1 MLFEEINTIRPFD
14 GSHITLYPY
23 GSRVY
28 GTATYKSDYD
38 FICVCSH
45 CAKPKNELSFS
56 FGDVTYYTIEEFR
69 KQLLEHE
76 ISVLECLWTKPIV
89 DELSIHF
96 FPVIDKAK
104 LRVAISAKASNS
116 WVKCKKKL
124 TVGSVVEKY
133 PYDGERCEGKG
144 KIWIDDGIDDQ
155 DSPCPGCPKCQKT
168 KDREI
173 GLKSLFHA
181 FRIID
186 FGYQIATQGKII
198 SYSSVNYLWDELKD
212 FTGTWEQLN
221 EKYKAQFNKAHSEF
235 RKVAPKSKE
244 DSLLESFKTDDPK
257 TLAEKLEKIAK
268 GVPPNKL
275 MKPTMMYKGVNFDV

>member
-1 MLFEEINTIRPFD
+1 MFEEINKIRPFD
-14 GSHITLYPY
+14 GSYITLYPY

-28 GTATYKSDYD
+28 GTANEQSDYD
-38 FICVCSH
+38 FICVCGIKSTDEV
-45 CAKPKNELSFS
+45 KFS
-56 FGDVTYYTIEEFR
+56 FGDVTYYTETEFR
-69 KQLLEHE
+69 NAIEEHE
-76 ISVLECLWTKPIV
+76 ISILECAWTKPIV
-89 DELSIHF
+89 DELHMVVH
-96 FPVIDKAK
+96 PLIDKAK
-104 LRVAISAKASNS
+104 LRTSISAKASNS

-133 PYDGERCEGKG
+133 PYNGERCEGKG

-155 DSPCPGCPKCQKT
+155 DSPCPGCHKCQKT

-198 SYSSVNYLWDELKD
+198 SYSSVNYIWDEIKD
-212 FTGTWEQLN
+212 FIGTWEQLN
-221 EKYKAQFNKAHSEF
+221 EKYKVQFNKAHSEF

-244 DSLLESFKTDDPK
+244 DSLLESFKTDEPK

-268 GVPPNKL
+268 GVHPNKL